1 MTQNTSA
8 RIAVIGG
15 GVSDEHDVSLASAA
29 AVSRAVVELGLE
41 VVPLTI
47 GEDGA
52 WHDENGGV
60 LPAHGA
66 VEVLAD
72 CDIAF
77 PALHGV
83 NGEDGAIAGF
93 LDLSGVPYVGSPV
106 RAGAL
111 GMDKWVTKLIADSL
125 GIATAKA
132 AVAGIGVGASVTTT
146 DLKPPFVIKPATGG
160 SSNGVFVVHERDG
173 VAETVSRARA
183 FGEPVLVE
191 EYVLGR
197 EVDIAVFR
205 DRDGELRLGST
216 LEIGVAPG
224 GVFDR
229 TQKYDGSAAFTVP
242 APIGERDEA
251 SIRHAAVL
259 LYETLG
265 CSGVA
270 RFDFFAT
277 AAGVVL
283 NEVNT
288 APGMT
293 EQSQVP
299 LMYAATGLDYV
310 GLIAALLESAEQS
323 SFRNSILV

>member
-1 MTQNTSA
+1 MTQNNST

-29 AVSRAVVELGLE
+29 AVGRAIVELGFD

-47 GEDGA
+47 GNDGA
-52 WHDENGGV
+52 WRDEDGGI

-66 VEVLAD
+66 VELLAD

-93 LDLSGVPYVGSPV
+93 LELSGVPYVGAPV

-111 GMDKWVTKLIADSL
+111 GMDKWVTKLIAGSL

-132 AVAGIGVGASVTTT
+132 IVARPGAATVAAPM

-160 SSNGVFVVHERDG
+160 SSNGVFVVPDRDD
-173 VAETVSRARA
+173 VAATVSRARA
-183 FGEPVLVE
+183 FGDPVLVE

-197 EVDIAVFR
+197 EVDVAVFR

-216 LEIGVAPG
+216 LGIGVAPG

-229 TQKYDGSAAFTVP
+229 TQKYDGSAVFTVP
-242 APIGERDEA
+242 APISDRDEV
-251 SIRHAAVL
+251 SIRHAARL

-310 GLIAALLESAEQS
+310 GLIAALLESAERS
-323 SFRNSILV
+323 PFRNSIPE

>member
-1 MTQNTSA
+1 MTQNDRA

-29 AVSRAVVELGLE
+29 AVRRAVVELGLD

-52 WHDENGGV
+52 WRDEDGGV

-66 VEVLAD
+66 VEVLAG
-72 CDIAF
+72 CDLAF

-93 LDLSGVPYVGSPV
+93 LELSGVPYVGSPV

-111 GMDKWVTKLIADSL
+111 GMDKWVTKLIADAL
-125 GIATAKA
+125 GIATARA
-132 AVAGIGVGASVTTT
+132 AVAGPGVAASVATTG
-146 DLKPPFVIKPATGG
+146 LEPPFVIKPATGG
-160 SSNGVFVVHERDG
+160 SSNGVFVVPDRDG
-173 VAETVSRARA
+173 VAETVRRSRA
-183 FGEPVLVE
+183 FGETVLVE
-191 EYVLGR
+191 EYVMGR

-216 LEIGVAPG
+216 LGIGVDPG

-229 TQKYDGSAAFTVP
+229 RQKYDGSAAFTMP
-242 APIGERDEA
+242 APISERDEA

-277 AAGVVL
+277 SAGVVL

-323 SFRNSILV
+323 PFRNSMPA

>member
-1 MTQNTSA
+1 MTHNDSA

-15 GVSDEHDVSLASAA
+15 GSSDEHDVSLASAA
-29 AVSRAVVELGLE
+29 AIGRAVVGLGLE

-52 WHDENGGV
+52 WRDENGGV

-77 PALHGV
+77 PALHGI

-93 LDLSGVPYVGSPV
+93 LELSGVPYVGSPV

-111 GMDKWVTKLIADSL
+111 GMDKRVTKLIADSL

-132 AVAGIGVGASVTTT
+132 AVAGPDVAARVSTA
-146 DLKPPFVIKPATGG
+146 DLMPPFVIKPATGG
-160 SSNGVFVVHERDG
+160 SSNGVFVVPDRDG
-173 VAETVSRARA
+173 VAEAVSLARA
-183 FGEPVLVE
+183 FGETVLVE
-191 EYVLGR
+191 EYVLGQ

-205 DRDGELRLGST
+205 DRDGTLRLGST
-216 LEIGVAPG
+216 LGIGVTPG

-242 APIGERDEA
+242 ARISERDEA

-259 LYETLG
+259 LYETFG

-277 AAGVVL
+277 SAGVVL

-288 APGMT
+288 TPGMT

-299 LMYAATGLDYV
+299 LMYDATGLDYV

-323 SFRNSILV
+323 PFRSSIPV